1 MGLLDERAVRD
12 HHAFGPA
19 GGAAGVLQPGRVLL
33 ARRSPFEPAGRDL
46 FAERQQ
52 VFTCLGR
59 AEGQEMLDTSA
70 PGGELGA
77 GLRELRV
84 HDEDGDT
91 GVVADV
97 GVVAERPQGMQ
108 PGIGAA
114 EQVGRGLRQPYL
126 RHVRAQRRHG
136 PAGADPAGGEQRH
149 HPADCRRRIGI
160 SDAAV
165 PEHERL
171 AIREALQRLHD
182 QVS

>member
-1 MGLLDERAVRD
+1 MGLLDERPVGD
-12 HHAFGPA
+12 QHALGPA
-19 GGAAGVLQPGRVLL
+19 GRTAGVLQPGRVLF
-33 ARRSPFEPAGRDL
+33 ARRSPFQPAGRDL
-46 FAERQQ
+46 FAQCQQ

-84 HDEDGDT
+84 HDEHGDT

-114 EQVGRGLRQPYL
+114 EQVGRGLGQPYL
-126 RHVRAQRRHG
+126 GGVRAQRRHG

-149 HPADCRRRIGI
+149 HPADCCRRTGI
-160 SDAAV
+160 SHAPV

-171 AIREALQRLHD
+171 AVREAL
-182 QVS
+182 